1 MKKLLFLLI
10 STLLFIP
17 TIVSA
22 HTELTVS
29 NPANGAVVKED
40 LKEIVLTY
48 EGEIESLST
57 MKLLKE
63 GQEITF
69 TSVTPQENKLIG
81 TLSSPLE
88 NGAYTIQWNIAGEDG
103 HPLSGEITFNVEK
116 EAAAVPNTN
125 TEQPETKTKEE
136 EPKKETSTE
145 TKANNEANQSSS
157 SVKTAVTL
165 AIVVVLLL
173 GAFLLFRRKR

>member
-10 STLLFIP
+10 CTLLFIP

-22 HTELTVS
+22 HTELTGS
-29 NPANGAVVKED
+29 NPANGTIVKED

-48 EGEIESLST
+48 EGKIESLST

-63 GQEITF
+63 GQEISF
-69 TSVTPQENKLIG
+69 VSVTPKENQLIG

-88 NGAYTIQWNIAGEDG
+88 NGDYTVQWNIAGEDG
-103 HPLSGEITFNVEK
+103 HPLSGEILFQVNK
-116 EAAAVPNTN
+116 IAAAPNT
-125 TEQPETKTKEE
+125 TTKQSETKSKQEE
-136 EPKKETSTE
+136 SKKETPKPKQSS
-145 TKANNEANQSSS
+145 NEQSQSSS
-157 SVKTAVTL
+157 LKTVITL
-165 AIVVVLLL
+165 AIVIILLI